1 MTLVLAPGDPVRV
14 VFDHRIF
21 ATQSYGGISRYFAG
35 IAPLLGQH
43 GFASRIVAPL
53 HINHYLSRL
62 PAELAWGR
70 RIADRRGSR
79 WLSLALDNALA
90 RPLASL
96 AGARIVHETYFGRDR
111 LAPRGAGL
119 VLTVYDMID
128 ELYAGEMG
136 DAAIRAAKA
145 AAIARADR
153 ILCISQSTLNDLVR
167 FYPEAEGRARVT
179 LLGFDAAT
187 FVPCAA
193 ATGSGCRPYLL
204 HVGHRAS
211 YKNFAGLLRA
221 YAVSARLRAEFDLV
235 CGGGEPFT
243 AAERDMIAVLGLA
256 GQVRHEVVD
265 DAALAALY
273 AGAALFVYPSLYE
286 GFGIPPLEAMA
297 AGCPVVAVRAS
308 SVPEV
313 CAEAAHYSDDGSPE
327 ALGAAIEAVVWSPSR
342 QAALRAAGAERV
354 KGFTWERTAAQT
366 AACYRE
372 LA

>member
-1 MTLVLAPGDPVRV
+1 MNQPQAPGDPVRA

-21 ATQSYGGISRYFAG
+21 ATQNYGGISRYFAG
-35 IAPLLGQH
+35 IVPLLGQH
-43 GFASRIVAPL
+43 GIAPRIVAPL
-53 HINHYLSRL
+53 HVNRYLGRL
-62 PAELAWGR
+62 PSELVWGR
-70 RIADRRGSR
+70 RIADWRGARR
-79 WLSLALDNALA
+79 LSLALGDALA

-119 VLTVYDMID
+119 VLTVYDMIH
-128 ELYAGEMG
+128 ELYADEIG
-136 DAAIRAAKA
+136 DAATRAAKA

-187 FVPCAA
+187 FVPRATAA
-193 ATGSGCRPYLL
+193 GPGRRPYLL
-204 HVGHRAS
+204 HVGQRAT
-211 YKNFAGLLRA
+211 YKNFSGLLGA
-221 YAVSARLRAEFDLV
+221 YARSARLRAEFDLV
-235 CGGGEPFT
+235 CGGGQPFT
-243 AAERDMIAVLGLA
+243 AAERGTIAAQGLA
-256 GQVRHEVVD
+256 GQVRHVAAD

-313 CAEAAHYSDDGSPE
+313 CGEAAHYAQDGSSE
-327 ALGAAIEAVVWSPSR
+327 ALGLSIEAVVWSPSR
-342 QAALRAAGAERV
+342 QATLRAAGTEQL